1 MYACAFISKFSDGI
15 SKYLIGQN
23 VPILNYFDHRATI
36 HQLPFTHFFHYL
48 PTSWCSLNSSWPS
61 LWLWRTRLAASLILC
76 RSSSS
81 SSSGSIIINVHN
93 KQKIGSKCRRS
104 KQSSVQ
110 NILIPKMKPEWNTDI
125 FEILNMYFSLKD
137 SLSVIITNPNK
148 NHLLALFAQ
157 IMVALYNEN
166 LFPTDIIIF
175 FLKSNQNVYIVG
187 LGLTFFLLA
196 ILPARHDW
204 HTSLYQASLFFYT
217 VAAIIKK
224 MEWCHYTHNQPAY
237 SNLQTRP
244 IKKEAKLCR
253 CQTQGCEIFSLGQGL
268 DFIST

>member
-1 MYACAFISKFSDGI
+1 MSQVKAVIC
-15 SKYLIGQN
+15 SKYPDTKDETGMKYWYLWNFKYVFLTQRQS
-23 VPILNYFDHRATI
+23 VR
-36 HQLPFTHFFHYL
+36 HYHK
-48 PTSWCSLNSSWPS
+48 S
-61 LWLWRTRLAASLILC
+61 
-76 RSSSS
+76 
-81 SSSGSIIINVHN
+81 
-93 KQKIGSKCRRS
+93 KQK
-104 KQSSVQ
+104 
-110 NILIPKMKPEWNTDI
+110 P
-125 FEILNMYFSLKD
+125 
-137 SLSVIITNPNK
+137 
-148 NHLLALFAQ
+148 LLALFAQ

-175 FLKSNQNVYIVG
+175 FSKKQSECLHSFVG

-244 IKKEAKLCR
+244 IKKERRNYVDVRLRVAKYSAW
-253 CQTQGCEIFSLGQGL
+253 GKA
-268 DFIST
+268 

>member
-1 MYACAFISKFSDGI
+1 
-15 SKYLIGQN
+15 
-23 VPILNYFDHRATI
+23 
-36 HQLPFTHFFHYL
+36 
-48 PTSWCSLNSSWPS
+48 
-61 LWLWRTRLAASLILC
+61 
-76 RSSSS
+76 
-81 SSSGSIIINVHN
+81 
-93 KQKIGSKCRRS
+93 
-104 KQSSVQ
+104 
-110 NILIPKMKPEWNTDI
+110 MKPEWNTDI

-137 SLSVIITNPNK
+137 SLSGCHYHKSKQKP
-148 NHLLALFAQ
+148 LLALFAQ

-187 LGLTFFLLA
+187 LGLTFSLLA

-244 IKKEAKLCR
+244 IKKERRNYVDVRLRVAKYSAW
-253 CQTQGCEIFSLGQGL
+253 GKA
-268 DFIST
+268 

>member
-1 MYACAFISKFSDGI
+1 MNRCHALSALHMIVASYLLVHMYYSLNLGEKSNIHIYIFNSMYACAFISKFSDGI
-15 SKYLIGQN
+15 STYLIGQN

-148 NHLLALFAQ
+148 NHCL
-157 IMVALYNEN
+157 
-166 LFPTDIIIF
+166 
-175 FLKSNQNVYIVG
+175 
-187 LGLTFFLLA
+187 
-196 ILPARHDW
+196 
-204 HTSLYQASLFFYT
+204 
-217 VAAIIKK
+217 
-224 MEWCHYTHNQPAY
+224 HYLH
-237 SNLQTRP
+237 
-244 IKKEAKLCR
+244 K
-253 CQTQGCEIFSLGQGL
+253 
-268 DFIST
+268 

>member
-1 MYACAFISKFSDGI
+1 MSCTISTTYDCSIIFTGTYVLFIKSGEKI
-15 SKYLIGQN
+15 QYTHI
-23 VPILNYFDHRATI
+23 YFQLSVCMCFHFKVFWWYFNIFNRPKCPNPKLLWPRATI

-148 NHLLALFAQ
+148 NHCL
-157 IMVALYNEN
+157 
-166 LFPTDIIIF
+166 
-175 FLKSNQNVYIVG
+175 
-187 LGLTFFLLA
+187 
-196 ILPARHDW
+196 
-204 HTSLYQASLFFYT
+204 
-217 VAAIIKK
+217 
-224 MEWCHYTHNQPAY
+224 HYLH
-237 SNLQTRP
+237 
-244 IKKEAKLCR
+244 K
-253 CQTQGCEIFSLGQGL
+253 
-268 DFIST
+268 